1 MTMQSPLSP
10 DSPAEQEASPLR
22 RRTIILWL
30 VAIGTASLLIPL
42 YLIFATI
49 RSDTSRLESRVT
61 ALRQTLEAPAQPD
74 PETEELLNELADTE
88 ESLKELDGAVSDLED
103 QAVDWPAVME
113 AIGNY
118 NPAQMTLSSV
128 ETGNSI
134 TLRGLA
140 IADTVVVDYSQ
151 DLEETGLFSRVVV
164 QSLRAVATP
173 FATPTAGTGEPTPTS
188 TPSVT
193 PTATMTVTPV
203 FEDPYEVDDFS
214 PVPIVLGIAQERA
227 FNPLFDVDRVKFLVK
242 AGRYY
247 RVSTA
252 DLWPGVDTYLTVDV
266 GGTRYTNDD
275 REPGDF
281 ASELV
286 IQGGQ
291 VDIEAFARVSNRG
304 LYGPDRRYELLVE
317 EFIPTPRPT
326 ATVVPTPT
334 ETEIAP
340 TGTPD
345 PRDQYEPD
353 DMVPAP
359 IALGQTQLHN
369 FYPTGDVDNISFLAK
384 AGRWYRVATSD
395 LAQGV
400 DTHLAVIV
408 GEDVYTNDD
417 REPGDLTSEIVFQ
430 AGAEDAEAVV
440 KITNRGQYGET
451 MYYRV
456 TVEEILPTPTP
467 SRTPTPTN
475 TPVPDSS
482 PTPDLRDQYEPDDFV
497 PSPIALGETQTHS
510 FYPKGDVDQID
521 FLAKRNRW
529 YRVATSDLADRVDT
543 ALLVTTELGE
553 TQYYTYTNDDV
564 GPGNLN
570 SEVVFLVKAGHDV
583 TARVQITNRGQY
595 GPDQTYDVT
604 VEEVFPD
611 LMAVG
616 ATQERTFELGREDRV
631 QFVPKAGVEYAITTS
646 GLALGVD
653 TYLRVRIDG
662 VDVAENDDYLAG
674 SLASRVEFEAPSSS
688 RALVLI
694 TNLQEQYGPDK
705 TYDITIEEIVS
716 SRGPSMRVPGL
727 AAPMRLDPILMPAGR
742 VSRDTLPRGVRW
754 ARRENPL
761 PRPNAQAVEF
771 VIVLELA
778 R

>member
-1 MTMQSPLSP
+1 MTMQSPLSS
-10 DSPAEQEASPLR
+10 DSPSEQEASPLR

-42 YLIFATI
+42 YLVFATI
-49 RSDTSRLESRVT
+49 RGDTARLESRVAT
-61 ALRQTLEAPAQPD
+61 LRQTLEAPAQPD
-74 PETEELLNELADTE
+74 PDTQQLLNELAEKE
-88 ESLKELDGAVSDLED
+88 ESLEQLNQAVSNLEG
-103 QAVDWPAVME
+103 QAVDWPAVMQ

-118 NPAQMTLSSV
+118 NPAQMTISSV
-128 ETGNSI
+128 ETENPI

-173 FATPTAGTGEPTPTS
+173 FATPTAGTAQPTPTS

-193 PTATMTVTPV
+193 PTATMTVTAV

-242 AGRYY
+242 AGRFY
-247 RVSTA
+247 RVSTS

-275 REPGDF
+275 REPGEF

-286 IQGGQ
+286 IQGGA
-291 VDIEAFARVSNRG
+291 VDMEAFVRVSNRG

-317 EFIPTPRPT
+317 EFIPTP
-326 ATVVPTPT
+326 APTPT
-334 ETEIAP
+334 LTESAP

-353 DMVPAP
+353 DMVPSP

-369 FYPTGDVDNISFLAK
+369 FYPTGDVDNVSFLAK

-400 DTHLAVIV
+400 DTHLAVVV

-417 REPGDLTSEIVFQ
+417 REPGDLSSEIVFQ
-430 AGAEDAEAVV
+430 AGSEDVEAVV
-440 KITNRGQYGET
+440 KITNRGQDGED
-451 MYYRV
+451 MFYRV

-467 SRTPTPTN
+467 SPTPSPTI
-475 TPVPDSS
+475 TPGPEST
-482 PTPDLRDQYEPDDFV
+482 PTPDLRDQYEPDDFL
-497 PSPIALGETQTHS
+497 PGPIALGETQTHS
-510 FYPKGDVDQID
+510 FYPKGDVDQVD

-529 YRVATSDLADRVDT
+529 YRVATSNLADKVDT

-553 TQYYTYTNDDV
+553 TDYYTYTNDDV

-583 TARVQITNRGQY
+583 TARVQITNRGQF

-646 GLALGVD
+646 DLALGVD
-653 TYLRVRIDG
+653 TYLRVLIDG
-662 VDVAENDDYLAG
+662 VEVAENDDYLSG
-674 SLASRVEFEAPSSS
+674 SLASRVEFEAPSSN

-705 TYDITIEEIVS
+705 TYDITIEEIGS
-716 SRGPSMRVPGL
+716 SGAPSMRVPGL
-727 AAPMRLDPILMPAGR
+727 AAPVRGKPVLRRSDHTY
-742 VSRDTLPRGVRW
+742 RDAVPRGSRW
-754 ARRENPL
+754 ARRERTFA
-761 PRPNAQAVEF
+761 RPDAQAVEF

-778 R
+778 Q